1 MAGTQRHPTQ
11 ELGPHPVER
20 RGQRPTA
27 PEVSVF
33 IPCLNEEKNIVGAV
47 ETVVNSCRA
56 AGCSFEILV
65 FDDGSTDG
73 TAAAVEA
80 YQAAQPGVPIR
91 LFRNLKNRG
100 VAYNFVEGAIRG
112 RGTYY
117 RQVQGDNVEPQATLE
132 ALLKERGT
140 ADIIIP
146 YFTEIR
152 NRRFHRKVISRLYS
166 ALVNVAS
173 GYRIRYYNG
182 CPLYRREHVLRFH
195 VETTGFGYQAEFLT
209 RLIYEGMT
217 YKEIPL
223 IAYDREGSASIN
235 LKNLLSVGH
244 SLVTIALRRVR
255 VAMFEQ

>member
-1 MAGTQRHPTQ
+1 MVGTERHPTN

-20 RGQRPTA
+20 RGRGPTA
-27 PEVSVF
+27 TEVSIF
-33 IPCLNEEKNIVGAV
+33 IPCLNEEEHIVGAM
-47 ETVVNSCRA
+47 ETVVAACRA

-73 TAAAVEA
+73 TAAAVQA
-80 YQAAQPGVPIR
+80 YQAANPGVPVR
-91 LFRNLKNRG
+91 LFRNIRNRG
-100 VAYNFVEGAIRG
+100 VAYNFVEGAYRG
-112 RGTYY
+112 RGTFY
-117 RQVQGDNVEPQATLE
+117 RQVQGDNVEPQATLQ
-132 ALLKERGT
+132 ALLKERGA
-140 ADIIIP
+140 ADVIIP

-152 NRRFHRKVISRLYS
+152 NRRFHRKVISRLYT
-166 ALVNVAS
+166 ALVNLVS

-182 CPLYRREHVLRFH
+182 CPLYRREHILRFH

-217 YKEIPL
+217 YREVPL
-223 IAYDREGSASIN
+223 VAFDRKGSASIN

-244 SLVTIALRRVR
+244 SLITIALRRLR

>member
-1 MAGTQRHPTQ
+1 
-11 ELGPHPVER
+11 VER
-20 RGQRPTA
+20 RGQQPTA
-27 PEVSVF
+27 PEVTIF
-33 IPCLNEEKNIVGAV
+33 IPCLNEEKNVGGAV
-47 ETVVNSCRA
+47 ETVVAACRA
-56 AGCSFEILV
+56 VGCSFEVLV

-73 TAAAVEA
+73 TAAAAQA
-80 YQAAQPGVPIR
+80 YQAAHPGIPVR
-91 LFRNLKNRG
+91 LFRNTKNRG
-100 VAYNFVEGAIRG
+100 VAYNFVEGAFRG

-140 ADIIIP
+140 ADIIVP

-152 NRRFHRKVISRLYS
+152 NRPFRRTVISRLYTIM
-166 ALVNVAS
+166 VNLAS

-182 CPLYRREHVLRFH
+182 CPLYRRQHVLRLH

-217 YKEIPL
+217 YREIPL
-223 IAYDREGSASIN
+223 IAYDRKGSASIN

-244 SLVTIALRRVR
+244 SLLSIALRRLR